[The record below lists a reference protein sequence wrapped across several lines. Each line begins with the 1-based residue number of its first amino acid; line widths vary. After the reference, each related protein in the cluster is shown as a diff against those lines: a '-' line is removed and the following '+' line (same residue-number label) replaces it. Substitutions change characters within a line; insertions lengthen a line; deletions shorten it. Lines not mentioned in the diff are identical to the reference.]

1 MTRSD
6 GDIDG
11 LRASHQR
18 LERSIA
24 SLTDA
29 QAAAPSPLPDWTV
42 GHVLTHIARNADS
55 VVRRLEGAGRGE
67 IVDQYPGG
75 REGRA
80 AEIDAGARRGA
91 AELLADIAKTNRA
104 IDTAIDAMPAAAWA
118 NLARDVRGKEE
129 TASAVIFSRW
139 REVEIHHVDLGLGYE
154 PSEWPIELVDR
165 WLPEV
170 LATVSDRAD
179 HRLLL
184 AWALRRID
192 DAPELGPWR

>member
-1 MTRSD
+1 MSRPTAD
-6 GDIDG
+6 LAG
-11 LRASHQR
+11 LRTSHSQ
-18 LERSIA
+18 LERAIA

-29 QAAAPSPLPDWTV
+29 QAAAPSRLPDWTI

-55 VVRRLEGAGRGE
+55 VVRRLEGAARGE
-67 IVDQYPGG
+67 VVDQYPGG

-80 AEIDAGARRGA
+80 AEIDAGALRGA
-91 AELLADIAKTNRA
+91 AALLADVTDTNRA
-104 IDTAIDAMPAAAWA
+104 IDAAIDAMPAAAWS
-118 NLARDVRGKEE
+118 NLARDVRGTEE
-129 TASAVIFSRW
+129 TASAVVFKRW

-154 PSEWPIELVDR
+154 PSAWPIEVVDR

-170 LATVSDRAD
+170 MATVADRAD

-184 AWALRRID
+184 AWTLRRVD

>member
-1 MTRSD
+1 MNRPTAD
-6 GDIDG
+6 LAG
-11 LRASHQR
+11 LRTSHSQ
-18 LERSIA
+18 LERAIA

-29 QAAAPSPLPDWTV
+29 QAAAPSRLPDWTI

-55 VVRRLEGAGRGE
+55 VVRRLEGAARGE
-67 IVDQYPGG
+67 VVDQYPGG

-80 AEIDAGARRGA
+80 AEIDAGALRGA
-91 AELLADIAKTNRA
+91 AALLADVTDTNRA
-104 IDTAIDAMPAAAWA
+104 IDTAIDAMPAAAWS
-118 NLARDVRGKEE
+118 NLARDVRGTEE
-129 TASAVIFSRW
+129 TASAVVFKRW

-154 PSEWPIELVDR
+154 PSAWPIEVVDR

-170 LATVSDRAD
+170 MATVADRAD

-184 AWALRRID
+184 AWTLRRVD